1 MIATESLLEFILP
14 PALEATE
21 PPEERGQG
29 RDDVRLLVS
38 HRAGEKIEHHRFS
51 DLPALLRPGDL
62 LVFNRSATV
71 NAALDATA
79 DSMSAV
85 LHVARRLSDAEWIV
99 ELRDAETDS
108 LRTSPWLD
116 ARAGTDTEL
125 RRGGRANL
133 LPPPADA

>member
-29 RDDVRLLVS
+29 RADVRPPVS

-71 NAALDATA
+71 NAALQATVG
-79 DSMSAV
+79 SQPAV
-85 LHVARRLSDAEWIV
+85 LHIARQLGDAEWIV
-99 ELRDAETDS
+99 ELRHAEPGS
-108 LRTSPWLD
+108 LRTTPWLD
-116 ARAGTDTEL
+116 ARVGPQITL
-125 RRGGRANL
+125 QGRGRA
-133 LPPPADA
+133 